1 MDVDPDGSFVDAA
14 SGDHF
19 MLDDPDHEEEEKQP
33 SPHVVVS
40 NIHMSGDSNRI
51 IENRSRATRAQRA
64 RMSSVLDRIDSYVEP
79 DGTAGSRGGGHL

>member
-19 MLDDPDHEEEEKQP
+19 MLDDPDHEEEAKQP
-33 SPHVVVS
+33 SPPVVVS

-51 IENRSRATRAQRA
+51 VENRSRATRAQRA
-64 RMSSVLDRIDSYVEP
+64 RMSSVLDRIDNYNE
-79 DGTAGSRGGGHL
+79 AEHSRTQTGGHL